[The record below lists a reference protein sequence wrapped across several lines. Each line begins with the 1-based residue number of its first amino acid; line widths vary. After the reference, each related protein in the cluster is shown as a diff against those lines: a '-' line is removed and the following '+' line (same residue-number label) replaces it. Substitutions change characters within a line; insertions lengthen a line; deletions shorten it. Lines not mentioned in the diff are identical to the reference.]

1 MVAVVPQAIA
11 FYIFAKYIVF
21 KDSYENRNHLM
32 LACGMMALA
41 NGIEYAGII
50 AGVLFSPNI
59 PFQALLIYLSINGVN
74 VLVYIYFYVICQQWA
89 EMISNNL

>member
-1 MVAVVPQAIA
+1 
-11 FYIFAKYIVF
+11 
-21 KDSYENRNHLM
+21 
-32 LACGMMALA
+32 MMALA

-74 VLVYIYFYVICQQWA
+74 VLVYIYFYVICQQWT

>member
-1 MVAVVPQAIA
+1 
-11 FYIFAKYIVF
+11 
-21 KDSYENRNHLM
+21 
-32 LACGMMALA
+32 MMALA

-74 VLVYIYFYVICQQWA
+74 VLVYIYFP
-89 EMISNNL
+89 L